1 MSKES
6 QAYYLSRLKK
16 AVIFR
21 FLEDDLLTELLDIAK
36 LLKYKTDDVIISE
49 GELSPYLFAVL
60 EGEVN
65 VTVKE
70 TGGEEVFICAIDEG
84 DVFGEAGIFIK
95 ARRTASVVSAANTT
109 LLRVHRKDLLGF
121 IRAHPSAGIKILMIL
136 IYNLLKK
143 LRDANQEIAF
153 ERKSN
158 LNQEDID
165 AITGDLLRDDES

>member
-1 MSKES
+1 M
-6 QAYYLSRLKK
+6 
-16 AVIFR
+16 
-21 FLEDDLLTELLDIAK
+21 
-36 LLKYKTDDVIISE
+36 
-49 GELSPYLFAVL
+49 L